1 MPLLPE
7 AYAALEPFAAD
18 WAPDT
23 AAGRAA
29 KRSNST
35 AAERQIF
42 YDAVQPIA
50 AAALTELDQK
60 PLAEL
65 DGQELCLLDLLMCF
79 AHVSLAVE
87 VQGDAEDQHRLWRDC
102 MVITQAP
109 ADMPA

>member
-50 AAALTELDQK
+50 AAALT
-60 PLAEL
+60 
-65 DGQELCLLDLLMCF
+65 
-79 AHVSLAVE
+79 
-87 VQGDAEDQHRLWRDC
+87 
-102 MVITQAP
+102 
-109 ADMPA
+109 